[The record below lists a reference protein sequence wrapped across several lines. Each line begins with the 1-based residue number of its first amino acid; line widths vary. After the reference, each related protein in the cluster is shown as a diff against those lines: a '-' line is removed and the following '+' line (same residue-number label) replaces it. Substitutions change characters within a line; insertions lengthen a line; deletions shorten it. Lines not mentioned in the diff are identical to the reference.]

1 MFNKYIL
8 IAFLISLSANFGLTY
23 ATYQLHSKVAVTE
36 EKLSLCQQSNK
47 EKDEEIEKLELACAV
62 SEDIIAEYAETKK
75 EVDQEEEDALS
86 QLEELHSEQLRST
99 ESQSAPLVKQEP
111 QVQPEATN
119 EDNTASLD
127 DKLPAVVTR
136 MLDQHYRV
144 SK

>member
-8 IAFLISLSANFGLTY
+8 IAFLISLSANLGLTY
-23 ATYQLHSKVAVTE
+23 ATYYLHSKVAVTE
-36 EKLSLCQQSNK
+36 EKLSSCQQHNK
-47 EKDEEIEKLELACAV
+47 EKDEEIDKLELACAV
-62 SEDIIAEYAETKK
+62 SEDIIAEYAEAKK
-75 EVDQEEEDALS
+75 DVDQEEEDALS
-86 QLEELHSEQLRST
+86 QLEQLRST
-99 ESQSAPLVKQEP
+99 ESQPAPIVKQEM

-127 DKLPAVVTR
+127 NKLPAAVTR

>member
-8 IAFLISLSANFGLTY
+8 IAFLISLSANLVLTY
-23 ATYQLHSKVAVTE
+23 ATYHLHSKVAVTE
-36 EKLSLCQQSNK
+36 EKLSLCQQHNK

-75 EVDQEEEDALS
+75 DVDQEEEDTLS
-86 QLEELHSEQLRST
+86 QLEELHSKQLRST
-99 ESQSAPLVKQEP
+99 PVQPT
-111 QVQPEATN
+111 QPEATN

-127 DKLPAVVTR
+127 DKLPAAVTR

>member
-1 MFNKYIL
+1 MFSKQL
-8 IAFLISLSANFGLTY
+8 FIALFVSLSVNLGLTY
-23 ATYQLHSKVAVTE
+23 ATYHLHSKVAVTE
-36 EKLSLCQQSNK
+36 EKLSLCQQHNK

-62 SEDIIAEYAETKK
+62 SEDIIAEYIETKK
-75 EVDQEEEDALS
+75 DVDQEEEDALS
-86 QLEELHSEQLRST
+86 QLGQLRSEQLRST
-99 ESQSAPLVKQEP
+99 PVPSVKQEIE

-127 DKLPAVVTR
+127 DKLPAAVTR

>member
-8 IAFLISLSANFGLTY
+8 IAFLISLSANLGLTY
-23 ATYQLHSKVAVTE
+23 ATYHLHSKVAVTE

-47 EKDEEIEKLELACAV
+47 EKDDEIEKLELACAV

-75 EVDQEEEDALS
+75 DVDQEEEDALS
-86 QLEELHSEQLRST
+86 QLEQLRS
-99 ESQSAPLVKQEP
+99 EQIVKQDP
-111 QVQPEATN
+111 PEATN

-127 DKLPAVVTR
+127 SKLPADITR
-136 MLDQHYRV
+136 LLDQHYRV

>member
-8 IAFLISLSANFGLTY
+8 IAFLISLSANLGLTY
-23 ATYQLHSKVAVTE
+23 ATYHLHSKVAVTE

-62 SEDIIAEYAETKK
+62 SEDILAEYAETKK
-75 EVDQEEEDALS
+75 GVDQEEEDALS
-86 QLEELHSEQLRST
+86 QLEQLRST
-99 ESQSAPLVKQEP
+99 ESQPTPIINQQP
-111 QVQPEATN
+111 PVQPEATN
-119 EDNTASLD
+119 EDNTTSLD
-127 DKLPAVVTR
+127 DKLPAAVTR